1 MIRQEGHAISIAK
14 YCIAWMRWLSLVAH
28 VAPLIQSSPCSD
40 PFQPLFFQ
48 HGWGGWMGQ
57 SPLAGRYLKPFRLNR
72 DKSMDG
78 AHKAH

>member
-1 MIRQEGHAISIAK
+1 MIRQEGHAISVAK

-28 VAPLIQSSPCSD
+28 VPPLIQSSPT
-40 PFQPLFFQ
+40 PFSLT
-48 HGWGGWMGQ
+48 WMDGMDGSVSAAGQ
-57 SPLAGRYLKPFRLNR
+57 YLKPFRLNR